1 VQHDRDIVSR
11 AHSPS
16 TRDLPKSTA
25 ILQVPLGW
33 PDGSSRAALS
43 LVSTPVVSEAR
54 AAFAPWGSVV
64 LRLWRGAD
72 EVEVEWTV
80 GPVPI
85 EDGVGKEVML
95 RLRSDID
102 SGAALMADSVRLAGF
117 WSDVSRVSAAMPR
130 ICYRVPAP
138 TRRAVT

>member
-1 VQHDRDIVSR
+1 V
-11 AHSPS
+11 
-16 TRDLPKSTA
+16 
-25 ILQVPLGW
+25 QVPLGW

-43 LVSTPVVSEAR
+43 LVRTSVVSEAR
-54 AAFAPWGSVV
+54 AAFAPWGSLV

-95 RLRSDID
+95 RLRSDVE
-102 SGAALMADSVRLAGF
+102 SGALLTADVVRLAGF
-117 WSDVSRVSAAMPR
+117 WSNICISNLRCHAMQLLPGPGKLVLAA
-130 ICYRVPAP
+130 
-138 TRRAVT
+138 TQRAVNGARTSAQLSLS